1 MIPQTE
7 KGHTNKNA
15 HKLSWLTDV
24 LLGTCPNSSY
34 TFATDKVVG
43 KVDIRALCSFRAH
56 VLGLM
61 SLASRMS
68 GVSLTTQLCALTDL
82 GTAVR

>member
-1 MIPQTE
+1 M
-7 KGHTNKNA
+7 
-15 HKLSWLTDV
+15 
-24 LLGTCPNSSY
+24 LLGIRPNSSY
-34 TFATDKVVG
+34 TFVTDKVDG
-43 KVDIRALCSFRAH
+43 KGDIRALRSFRAH

-61 SLASRMS
+61 SLAARMS